1 MTTPTKLSGRLM
13 SLDAFRGLTVACMI
27 LVNNPGNWE
36 HVFGPL
42 EHAEWHGWT
51 ATDLIFP
58 FFLFILGVSIT
69 FSFGKRKSTSK
80 GKLYRGVFRRSLV
93 IYALG
98 LLLSAFPNFD
108 VANLRYVGVLARIS
122 IVYLITSL
130 LVINLSRRAL
140 VWVTVSLLFGYWA
153 LMTLVPVPGHGAGV
167 LTPEGNLA
175 AWVDR
180 FAVPGRMYQGTW
192 DPEGLVSTLPA
203 VATALLGVFT
213 GNWLRSNRPRP
224 EIAKGMFATGC
235 VGIALGSLWDL
246 YFPIN
251 KNLWTSSY
259 VIFTAGAALVLLS
272 ALYWVID
279 VKGRRRWAR
288 PLVAFGVNAISVY
301 VLAGMVARLLNY
313 TQVTVEDGPVPL
325 KTWLFDQY
333 FAPWA
338 PPTIASLAFAL
349 VFLAVMWLLVELLY
363 KKQIFI
369 KV

>member
-1 MTTPTKLSGRLM
+1 M

-27 LVNNPGNWE
+27 LVNNPGSWE
-36 HVFGPL
+36 HIYTPL
-42 EHAEWHGWT
+42 DHAEWHGWT

-69 FSFGKRKSTSK
+69 FSFGKRRSISK
-80 GKLYRGVFRRSLV
+80 GGLYRGVFRRSLV
-93 IYALG
+93 IYGLG
-98 LLLSAFPNFD
+98 LFLSAFPNFD

-140 VWVTVSLLFGYWA
+140 AWVTVSLLLGYWA
-153 LMTLVPVPGHGAGV
+153 VMTLVPVPGHGAGV
-167 LTPEGNLA
+167 LTQEGNLA
-175 AWVDR
+175 AWVDG
-180 FAVPGRMYQGTW
+180 FVVPGRMYQGTW
-192 DPEGLVSTLPA
+192 DPEGLVSTFPA

-213 GNWLRSNRPRP
+213 GYWLRSARPQM
-224 EIAKGMFATGC
+224 EIAKGMFAAGC

-259 VIFTAGAALVLLS
+259 VIFTAGAALILLS
-272 ALYWVID
+272 AMYWVID
-279 VKGRRRWAR
+279 VKGRRKWAR

-313 TQVTVEDGPVPL
+313 TQVTVEDGEVPL
-325 KTWLFDQY
+325 KIWLFDNY
-333 FAPWA
+333 FAPLA
-338 PPTIASLAFAL
+338 PPNIASLAFA
-349 VFLAVMWLLVELLY
+349 VAFLGVLWLLVELLY

>member
-1 MTTPTKLSGRLM
+1 MSTPSKLSGRLM
-13 SLDAFRGLTVACMI
+13 SLDAFRGLSVAGMI
-27 LVNNPGNWE
+27 LVNNPGSWE
-36 HVFGPL
+36 HIYTPL
-42 EHAEWHGWT
+42 GHAEWHGWT
-51 ATDLIFP
+51 LTDLIFP

-69 FSFGKRKSTSK
+69 FSFGKRKTTSK

-98 LLLSAFPNFD
+98 LFLSAFPNFD

-122 IVYLITSL
+122 IVYLVTSL

-140 VWVTVSLLFGYWA
+140 AWVTVILLFGYWA

-167 LTPEGNLA
+167 LTQEGNLA
-175 AWVDR
+175 GWVDR
-180 FAVPGRMYQGTW
+180 FVVPGRMYQVTW

-213 GNWLRSNRPRP
+213 GNWLRSARPRT
-224 EIAKGMFATGC
+224 EIAKGMFAAGC
-235 VGIALGSLWDL
+235 VAIALGSLWDL

-251 KNLWTSSY
+251 KNLWTSSF
-259 VIFTAGAALVLLS
+259 VVFTAGAALVVLA

-279 VKGRRRWAR
+279 VKGHRKWAR
-288 PLVAFGVNAISVY
+288 PLVAFGVNAISAFF
-301 VLAGMVARLLNY
+301 LSGIVARLLVN
-313 TQVTVEDGPVPL
+313 TQVSVEDGTVSL
-325 KTWLFDQY
+325 KTWLFDNY
-333 FAPWA
+333 FATWA
-338 PPTIASLAFAL
+338 PPNIASLAFAL
-349 VFLAVMWLLVELLY
+349 AFLGALWLLVELLY